1 MSDTFLPGNGFDTY
15 ESQDKVLI
23 QMADTA
29 ACAVAVRIL
38 QQQGFAVAGAAVRL
52 AAEQAAE
59 AEAAKQ
65 AAEKLGIECIVLN
78 AEALAGQDADALGEG
93 VSPLFAA
100 LLTAADNLGI
110 QYIGSSSRAR
120 LEVGTDG
127 VHTVLPPV
135 DAAHDDSTAL
145 AALPQE
151 TLARL
156 LLPLGEF
163 DAGDLAELAQE
174 LQL

>member
-52 AAEQAAE
+52 ATEQAAE

-78 AEALAGQDADALGEG
+78 AEALAGQDADAL
-93 VSPLFAA
+93 FAA
-100 LLTAADNLGI
+100 LLTAADKLGM
-110 QYIGSSSRAR
+110 QYVATPHRAR
-120 LEVGTDG
+120 VETGSDG
-127 VHTVLPPV
+127 VHTVCPPAGV
-135 DAAHDDSTAL
+135 GADDSAAL
-145 AALPQE
+145 AALPQAV
-151 TLARL
+151 LARL
-156 LLPLGEF
+156 ILPLGDFAPE
-163 DAGDLAELAQE
+163 DVAEMAADFKV
-174 LQL
+174 

>member
-1 MSDTFLPGNGFDTY
+1 MNDTFLPGSGFDTY
-15 ESQDKVLI
+15 ESQDKVLM
-23 QMADTA
+23 QMDGSTEA
-29 ACAVAVRIL
+29 AVAVRIL
-38 QQQGFAVAGAAVRL
+38 QQQGFAVVGAVVRL
-52 AAEQAAE
+52 APEQAEAAQRAKKAAE
-59 AEAAKQ
+59 A
-65 AAEKLGIECIVLN
+65 LGIECILLN

-100 LLTAADNLGI
+100 LLTAADKLGI
-110 QYIGSSSRAR
+110 QYIGSSRRAR

-135 DAAHDDSTAL
+135 DAARDDSTAL

-156 LLPLGEF
+156 LLPLGDFAPE
-163 DAGDLAELAQE
+163 DVAEMAADFKV
-174 LQL
+174 

>member
-1 MSDTFLPGNGFDTY
+1 MSDAFLPGNGFDTY

-23 QMADTA
+23 HMTNSTD
-29 ACAVAVRIL
+29 CAVAVRIL

-59 AEAAKQ
+59 AEAAKK

-78 AEALAGQDADALGEG
+78 AEALSGQEAVGE
-93 VSPLFAA
+93 PLFAA
-100 LLTAADNLGI
+100 LLTAADKLGM
-110 QYIGSSSRAR
+110 QYVATAHRAR
-120 LEVGTDG
+120 VETGDDG
-127 VHTVLPPV
+127 VHTVCPPEGV
-135 DAAHDDSTAL
+135 GTDDSAVL

-156 LLPLGEF
+156 ILPLGAFAPE
-163 DAGDLAELAQE
+163 DVAEMAE
-174 LQL
+174 DFKV

>member
-1 MSDTFLPGNGFDTY
+1 MNDTFLPGSGFDTY
-15 ESQDKVLI
+15 ESQDKVLM
-23 QMADTA
+23 QMDGSTEA
-29 ACAVAVRIL
+29 AVAVRIL
-38 QQQGFAVAGAAVRL
+38 QQQGFAVVGAVVQLTADQSAW
-52 AAEQAAE
+52 AAAARQAAE
-59 AEAAKQ
+59 A
-65 AAEKLGIECIVLN
+65 LGIECIVLK
-78 AEALAGQDADALGEG
+78 AEALADQPAEVLGSGNDAR
-93 VSPLFAA
+93 FAA
-100 LLTAADNLGI
+100 LLPAADKLGI
-110 QYIGSSSRAR
+110 QYIGSSSSAR

-135 DAAHDDSTAL
+135 DAARDDSTAL

-174 LQL
+174 FEM

>member
-1 MSDTFLPGNGFDTY
+1 MNDAFLPGNGFDTY
-15 ESQDKVLI
+15 EEQDRVL
-23 QMADTA
+23 MGLSGSVRSG
-29 ACAVAVRIL
+29 VAVRIL
-38 QQQGFAVAGAAVRL
+38 QQQGFAVAAAVVRL
-52 AAEQAAE
+52 ADTPEEHAAVD
-59 AEAAKQ
+59 AAK
-65 AAEKLGIECIVLN
+65 ALAKKLDVECVTLN
-78 AEALAGQDADALGEG
+78 AEALAGQDAEAARC
-93 VSPLFAA
+93 AA
-100 LLTAADNLGI
+100 LLTAADKLGI
-110 QYIGSSSRAR
+110 QYIGSSRRAR
-120 LEVGTDG
+120 LEVGPAG

-135 DAAHDDSTAL
+135 DAARDDSPAL

>member
-78 AEALAGQDADALGEG
+78 ADALGEG

-100 LLTAADNLGI
+100 LLTAADKLGM
-110 QYIGSSSRAR
+110 QYVATPHRAR
-120 LEVGTDG
+120 VETASDG
-127 VHTVLPPV
+127 VHTVCPPAGV
-135 DAAHDDSTAL
+135 GADDSAAL
-145 AALPQE
+145 AALPQAV
-151 TLARL
+151 LARL
-156 LLPLGEF
+156 ILPLGDFAPE
-163 DAGDLAELAQE
+163 DVAEMAADFKV
-174 LQL
+174 

>member
-1 MSDTFLPGNGFDTY
+1 MNDAFLPGNGFDTY
-15 ESQDKVLI
+15 EEQDRVL
-23 QMADTA
+23 MGLSGSVRSG
-29 ACAVAVRIL
+29 VAVRIL
-38 QQQGFAVAGAAVRL
+38 QQQGFAVAAAVVRL
-52 AAEQAAE
+52 ADAPEEHAAVD
-59 AEAAKQ
+59 AAK
-65 AAEKLGIECIVLN
+65 ALAKKLDVECVTLN
-78 AEALAGQDADALGEG
+78 AEALAGQDAEAAR
-93 VSPLFAA
+93 FAA
-100 LLTAADNLGI
+100 LLTAADKLGI
-110 QYIGSSSRAR
+110 QYIGSSSSAR

-135 DAAHDDSTAL
+135 DAARDDSTAL